1 MEEISQSTPALAVAV
16 ALQKQA
22 IRIRDPSV
30 RKTGFG
36 KWMIRISYCA
46 PKSKKRAVRVS
57 CGYSSK
63 EAADEAAPLFREA
76 LETNGGADWS
86 SPGRGSPGSKF
97 KKRRAIVLN
106 ADDAAGPA
114 KKAPVNYV
122 TAVPEYSSFNAAQRY
137 HFKALKRQGISFASR
152 RAEYFQLFKTSDFT
166 NPVRAKFIES
176 SQRLADRNTGH
187 PTAQDGGNDGGGVVE
202 EVYV

>member
-1 MEEISQSTPALAVAV
+1 
-16 ALQKQA
+16 
-22 IRIRDPSV
+22 
-30 RKTGFG
+30 
-36 KWMIRISYCA
+36 MIRISYCA

-57 CGYSSK
+57 RGYSSK

-86 SPGRGSPGSKF
+86 SPGR
-97 KKRRAIVLN
+97 KKRTRAIVLD
-106 ADDAAGPA
+106 ADDAAGLA
-114 KKAPVNYV
+114 KKAVVNYV

-152 RAEYFQLFKTSDFT
+152 AEYFHMFNTSDFT
-166 NPVRAKFIES
+166 NPMRAKFVES
-176 SQRLADRNTGH
+176 SQLLADRSTGH
-187 PTAQDGGNDGGGVVE
+187 PIAQDGGNDGGGVVG